1 MSSSLNIR
9 RSRPE
14 RSCKKDALKR
24 KIMKNSLKNICDAVF
39 NLLKFPAE
47 GLQLYWKE
55 TLVYVLL

>member
-1 MSSSLNIR
+1 
-9 RSRPE
+9 
-14 RSCKKDALKR
+14 
-24 KIMKNSLKNICDAVF
+24 MKNSLKNICDAVF